1 MMGARMSSTR
11 TTADARRGDGRSGAN
26 AVACVC
32 GSMKRGLK
40 AAVVGSARIAGR
52 HRLAA
57 AVAIITTLGA
67 GAAALRA
74 VSVSPMSVF
83 MTHSNR
89 TATMTLYNP
98 NPLPE
103 EIEISF
109 AFGYPQS
116 DSTGSVTVP
125 LSDAAPAG
133 EPSAVPWLRA
143 FPRRLV
149 LQPGQQQVV
158 RIMAQPPADV
168 ADGEYWSRIL
178 VTATGGRPPVEQQ
191 VQPDVRVAI
200 TMRTIVVASLNYRKG
215 QLTTGVQMTAAS
227 AERTPEGV
235 QVTLDMERTGD
246 AAYLGRIRLQML
258 DAGGQ
263 VVHEEEDYLSVYRN
277 LRRRFTVPGMENVA
291 TVRYTLETERPE
303 LGRTN
308 VIQAPAVS
316 GTISVR

>member
-1 MMGARMSSTR
+1 MSGTINIGTKRQVRRRMIIAAMMRQPVRRR
-11 TTADARRGDGRSGAN
+11 T
-26 AVACVC
+26 V
-32 GSMKRGLK
+32 
-40 AAVVGSARIAGR
+40 I
-52 HRLAA
+52 AA
-57 AVAIITTLGA
+57 AATGAMFCA

-83 MTHSNR
+83 MTHTSR
-89 TATMTLYNP
+89 TGTITLYNP

-116 DSTGSVTVP
+116 DSAGDVTVP
-125 LSDAAPAG
+125 LSDVAPEG

-158 RIMAQPPADV
+158 RILAQPPAGL
-168 ADGEYWSRIL
+168 ADGEYWSRVL

-200 TMRTIVVASLNYRKG
+200 SMRTIIVASLNYRKG
-215 QLTTGVQMTAAS
+215 RLSTGIAITGAV
-227 AERTPEGV
+227 AERTADGV
-235 QVTLDMERTGD
+235 QITVDMARQGE
-246 AAYLGRIRLQML
+246 AAYLGRIRIELL
-258 DAGGQ
+258 DAAGG
-263 VVHEEEDYLSVYRN
+263 VVHEEEDVLSVYRT
-277 LRRRFTVPGMENVA
+277 LRRRFTMPGMENAVR
-291 TVRYTLETERPE
+291 VRYTLDTERPE
-303 LGRTN
+303 LGQSNIIT
-308 VIQAPAVS
+308 APAAT